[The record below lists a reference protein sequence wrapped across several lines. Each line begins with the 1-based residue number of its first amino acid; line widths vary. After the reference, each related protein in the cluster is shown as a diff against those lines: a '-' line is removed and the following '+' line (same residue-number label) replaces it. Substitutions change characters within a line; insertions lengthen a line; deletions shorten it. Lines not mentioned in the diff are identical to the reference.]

1 MLVGVFS
8 EQFSL
13 NQRIQRRFSYL
24 HLSLQSGR
32 GDEVIA
38 AGIAGIL
45 FPAIP
50 VSCSHRQGR
59 RFCPEATPEAAGN
72 TNPRRPITAGIIRE
86 REVITMPVL
95 FRWGGWPVLK
105 NIGWNLVLLVLG
117 SLLCGVGVNGILI
130 PHGFVSGGV
139 TGLALVFHYLVPS
152 LSVALIYALANVP
165 LFIAGWFFISRR
177 FFLYSIVGTLIF
189 SAAVQWVQFPVPVQ
203 DKLLAAILA
212 GLIFG
217 TGSGVILKSMGSAG
231 GTDILSVI
239 FLQRFSIR
247 VGTTVLAFNT
257 LVLATAALLISLED
271 ALYTLIYLYVS
282 TKIVDLVVTGLS
294 QRKAVFIISPRWEK
308 ISPRILTEIHRGV
321 TILRGQGAYSQ
332 REQQIL
338 YTVVTFR
345 EVATL
350 KQIVR
355 SEDPAAFVVV
365 SDTTEVMGHRIGN
378 QPHW

>member
-1 MLVGVFS
+1 
-8 EQFSL
+8 
-13 NQRIQRRFSYL
+13 
-24 HLSLQSGR
+24 
-32 GDEVIA
+32 
-38 AGIAGIL
+38 
-45 FPAIP
+45 
-50 VSCSHRQGR
+50 
-59 RFCPEATPEAAGN
+59 
-72 TNPRRPITAGIIRE
+72 
-86 REVITMPVL
+86 MPVL

-130 PHGFVSGGV
+130 PHGFFSGGV

-189 SAAVQWVQFPVPVQ
+189 SAAVQWAQFPVPVQ